1 MRDLAFGQSIRLK
14 RISDSSGVIDVLE
27 FGELGIAKFQRMY
40 MLHSVVEGSTRGGHA
55 HRELEQ
61 YVIAASG
68 SFTLHLTRF
77 GQKRTVV
84 IDSPE
89 FAYYI
94 PPLTWRD
101 LDNFSVGAVCLV
113 LASAPYVEGD
123 YIRDYGQFIEASQ
136 AAQAVER

>member
-1 MRDLAFGQSIRLK
+1 MEFGQSIRLK
-14 RISDSSGVIDVLE
+14 RISDSSGVLDVLE

-40 MLHSVVEGSTRGGHA
+40 MLHSVAESSTRGGHA
-55 HRELEQ
+55 HKELEQ

-77 GQKRTVV
+77 GQQKSIV

-101 LDNFSVGAVCLV
+101 LDNFSIGAVCLV
-113 LASAPYVEGD
+113 LASAAYAEGD
-123 YIRDYGQFIEASQ
+123 YIRDYEEFIDASEV
-136 AAQAVER
+136 AQAVEG